1 MVKIETVFSKIE
13 DNKNSAEA
21 ILVELHKNKPTLLS
35 ISKDT
40 GISRQTLY
48 NNPVLK
54 EYIEHSCSTIFEDP
68 KDEVIKQLQDKI
80 DNLLKTINKLQ
91 ERDVQNE
98 ILHLENE
105 KLRTI
110 ITNLERNELAIRTQK
125 EEATKRLRE
134 LQKSLPKST
143 SEVSKRKSDII
154 SIDFK

>member
-1 MVKIETVFSKIE
+1 M
-13 DNKNSAEA
+13 
-21 ILVELHKNKPTLLS
+21 ELHKNRPNLLS

-54 EYIEHSCSTIFEDP
+54 EYIEHTCSTIFENP
-68 KDEVIKQLQDKI
+68 KDEVIKQLQAKI
-80 DNLLKTINKLQ
+80 DNLSQTVSKLQ

-125 EEATKRLRE
+125 EEAIKRLRE
-134 LQKSLPKST
+134 LQKALPKST
-143 SEVSKRKSDII
+143 LEETKKSSDVI
-154 SIDFK
+154 SVDFK